1 MVYLGDDSTQETIGI
16 GNVLIQLN
24 LRLKMEVQDV
34 FVCAKLVEE
43 VIIGGKINPKWLKVL
58 LRG

>member
-1 MVYLGDDSTQETIGI
+1 MVYLGDDSTQEAIGI

-24 LRLKMEVQDV
+24 SRLKTEVWDV
-34 FVCAKLVEE
+34 FACAKIVENF
-43 VIIGGKINPKWLKVL
+43 IIGGKINPKWLKVL

>member
-24 LRLKMEVQDV
+24 LKLKTEVQDI
-34 FVCAKLVEE
+34 FACAKIVEE
-43 VIIGGKINPKWLKVL
+43 FIIGEKINPKWLKVL